1 MINLITMLR
10 LKDSLISNNKSL
22 KKSFDYSGRA
32 SRDEFYLFIYFQFV
46 FLIFNVILIGATSP
60 LLNLLP
66 PSVKNTILIVL
77 SLPLVVYILGL
88 PFAFASLSVRRL
100 HDLGHKGANWF
111 LLPTVAHKMGSKE
124 PNAWGD
130 SPRNA

>member
-1 MINLITMLR
+1 MLR

-46 FLIFNVILIGATSP
+46 FLIFNLILITATSP

-66 PSVKNTILIVL
+66 LSVKETILVVL

-100 HDLGHKGANWF
+100 HDLGYKAISWY
-111 LLPTVAHKMGSKE
+111 LLPFVAHKMGSKE
-124 PNAWGD
+124 PNEWGE
-130 SPRNA
+130 SPRIA

>member
-1 MINLITMLR
+1 MLR

-46 FLIFNVILIGATSP
+46 FLIFNLILITATSP

-66 PSVKNTILIVL
+66 LSVKETILVVL

-100 HDLGHKGANWF
+100 HDLGYKAISWY
-111 LLPTVAHKMGSKE
+111 LLPFVAHKMGSKE
-124 PNAWGD
+124 PNKWGE
-130 SPRNA
+130 SPRIA

>member
-1 MINLITMLR
+1 MLR

-46 FLIFNVILIGATSP
+46 FLIFNLILITATSP

-66 PSVKNTILIVL
+66 LSVKETILVVL
-77 SLPLVVYILGL
+77 SLPLVVYVLGL

-100 HDLGHKGANWF
+100 HDLGYKAISWY
-111 LLPTVAHKMGSKE
+111 LLPFVAHKMGSKE
-124 PNAWGD
+124 SNEWGE
-130 SPRNA
+130 SPRIA

>member
-1 MINLITMLR
+1 MLR

-46 FLIFNVILIGATSP
+46 FLIFNLILITATSP

-66 PSVKNTILIVL
+66 PSVKDTILIIL
-77 SLPLVVYILGL
+77 SLPLVVYVLGL

-100 HDLGHKGANWF
+100 HDLGYKAVSWY
-111 LLPTVAHKMGSKE
+111 LLPVVAHKMGSKE
-124 PNAWGD
+124 PNEWGA
-130 SPRNA
+130 SPRID

>member
-1 MINLITMLR
+1 MLR
-10 LKDSLISNNKSL
+10 LKESLISNNKSL

-46 FLIFNVILIGATSP
+46 FLIFNLILITATSP

-66 PSVKNTILIVL
+66 LSVKETILVVL
-77 SLPLVVYILGL
+77 SLPLVVYVLGL

-100 HDLGHKGANWF
+100 HDLGYKAISWY
-111 LLPTVAHKMGSKE
+111 LLPFVAHKMGSKE
-124 PNAWGD
+124 PNEWGE
-130 SPRNA
+130 SPRIA